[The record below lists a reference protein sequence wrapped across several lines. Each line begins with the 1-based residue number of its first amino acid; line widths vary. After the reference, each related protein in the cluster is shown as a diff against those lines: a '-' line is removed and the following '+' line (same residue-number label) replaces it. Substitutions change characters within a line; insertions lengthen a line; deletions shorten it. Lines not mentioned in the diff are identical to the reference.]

1 MLKIYLPH
9 FISLIVQN
17 MVIEMHLNKNRWVLD
32 DDEKVA
38 KPSDLDYVVTGIPR
52 SGTSLMSTILSSS
65 ENSLCFNEV
74 HYQIP
79 VLPSFFSEMRHRID
93 AGLPIINKINQKGKL
108 TTDTQRQDG
117 VQFSEMRV
125 NGKDSQIKLGSK
137 VNVPYLN
144 KIKDIEKFG
153 YKIVVMVRDPAY
165 TLASWNDAKVANIPE
180 ANVSGPTQHKRWD
193 MFSFST
199 ENNIERQLIIWDHYA
214 NIINSLSANSLV
226 VNYESLV
233 NNPAETISKVCDF
246 LDIKPPHNI
255 PDIIDGNSFDKYP
268 SIHEIEG
275 IVRDKSAMK
284 DVFMY

>member
-1 MLKIYLPH
+1 
-9 FISLIVQN
+9 
-17 MVIEMHLNKNRWVLD
+17 MVIKMHWNKNRWVLD

-38 KPSDLDYVVTGIPR
+38 KPLDLDYVITGIPR
-52 SGTSLMSTILSSS
+52 SGTSLMSAILSSS

-79 VLPSFFSEMRHRID
+79 ILPSFFLEMRHRID
-93 AGLPIINKINQKGKL
+93 SGLPIINKINQKGKL

-117 VQFSEMRV
+117 VRFSEMCV
-125 NGKDSQIKLGSK
+125 NGKDTPIKLGSK

-144 KIKDIEKFG
+144 KIKEIEKLG
-153 YKIVVMVRDPAY
+153 YKIVVMVRDPIY

-199 ENNIERQLIIWDHYA
+199 ENDIERQLIIWDHYA
-214 NIINSLSANSLV
+214 TIINSLSANSLV

-233 NNPAETISKVCDF
+233 KNPAETISKVCDF

-255 PDIIDGNSFDKYP
+255 PDIINGNSFDKYP
-268 SIHEIEG
+268 SIHEITE
-275 IVRDKSAMK
+275 IINQKSTMK
-284 DVFMY
+284 KTFKY

>member
-1 MLKIYLPH
+1 
-9 FISLIVQN
+9 
-17 MVIEMHLNKNRWVLD
+17 MHWDKNRWVLD
-32 DDEKVA
+32 DDETVA

-117 VQFSEMRV
+117 VQFSEMHV
-125 NGKDSQIKLGSK
+125 NGKDIPIKLGSK

-144 KIKDIEKFG
+144 KIKDIEKCG
-153 YKIVVMVRDPAY
+153 YKIVAMVRDPAY
-165 TLASWNDAKVANIPE
+165 TLASWNDAKVSNIPE

-199 ENNIERQLIIWDHYA
+199 ESKLERQLIIWEHYA
-214 NIINSLSANSLV
+214 NIINSLSSNSLI

-233 NNPAETISKVCDF
+233 KNPRETISKVCNF
-246 LDIKPPHNI
+246 LDITAPKTI
-255 PDIIDGNSFDKYP
+255 PEIVDGNSSGKYP
-268 SIHEIEG
+268 SIHEITD
-275 IVRDKSAMK
+275 IINQKSTMK
-284 DVFMY
+284 NIFKY